1 MLVCNRRNLFL
12 FPVEAKMRAT
22 GLAQV
27 ALDTPE
33 KLEQPRIYPVVARDK
48 A

>member
-1 MLVCNRRNLFL
+1 
-12 FPVEAKMRAT
+12 MRAT

-33 KLEQPRIYPVVARDK
+33 KLEQPRIYPIVAKDTGWGAPDTSVERQNHGG
-48 A
+48 